1 MCCASCAARPC
12 DLFFRTTLIHDYAPA
27 SPHVA
32 GLATFLMAREGL
44 AGRGAVHDRL
54 VELATPDLV
63 KGPNGSPNRI
73 AFNGVGLPVA

>member
-1 MCCASCAARPC
+1 MSACAARRLVAGR
-12 DLFFRTTLIHDYAPA
+12 DQDTDNNSDTA

-44 AGRGAVHDRL
+44 ASRGAVHDRL
-54 VELATPDLV
+54 IELATPDMV